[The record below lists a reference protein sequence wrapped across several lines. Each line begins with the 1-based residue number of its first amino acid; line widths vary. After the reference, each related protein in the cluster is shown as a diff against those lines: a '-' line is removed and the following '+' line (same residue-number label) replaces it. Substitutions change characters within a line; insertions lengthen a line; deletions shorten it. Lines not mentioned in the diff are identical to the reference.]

1 VIYTLAR
8 EPGDGALH
16 QLYRLPAGKDDG
28 VDAAR
33 AAMTQYGAH
42 EAVTAMAQVHYAQ
55 ASAALSQISAPNPQ
69 MQQEL
74 QALADGLL
82 GRRV

>member
-1 VIYTLAR
+1 
-8 EPGDGALH
+8 
-16 QLYRLPAGKDDG
+16 
-28 VDAAR
+28 
-33 AAMTQYGAH
+33 
-42 EAVTAMAQVHYAQ
+42 VTAMAQVHYAQ